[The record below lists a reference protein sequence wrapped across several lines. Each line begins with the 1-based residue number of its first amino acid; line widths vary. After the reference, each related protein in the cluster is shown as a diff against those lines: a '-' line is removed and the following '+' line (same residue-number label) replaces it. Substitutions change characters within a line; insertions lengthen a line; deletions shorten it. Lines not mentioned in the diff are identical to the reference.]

1 MFSNVVTLISLAT
14 LLVSGA
20 FVTPS
25 VMLDTRVTTPKTLR
39 QAAERSGRYFGVAI
53 GLSYLNNQMDP
64 QFRYIAETQFNSITP
79 ENEQKW
85 YVCLSYDHASIRC

>member
-1 MFSNVVTLISLAT
+1 MFSNAVALISLAT

-20 FVTPS
+20 FATPS

-39 QAAERSGRYFGVAI
+39 QAAERSGRYFGAAI
-53 GLSYLNNQMDP
+53 GLGYLNNQMDP

-85 YVCLSYDHASIRC
+85 YVCPSYDHASIRC